1 MLNINMELNNMNNIT
16 EVDTR
21 FSLSTI
27 RLMYVW
33 VYGCELNGSFDAA
46 LMTMKT
52 ELGEEALYDMRA
64 KADKVVNIGYQA
76 FKQAI
81 AEGVK

>member
-1 MLNINMELNNMNNIT
+1 MKNIT

-33 VYGCELNGSFDAA
+33 VYGCELNGSFDDA

-52 ELGEEALYDMRA
+52 DLSEDALYDMRF

-76 FKQAI
+76 FKQEIEA
-81 AEGVK
+81 GVK

>member
-1 MLNINMELNNMNNIT
+1 MNNIT

-33 VYGCELNGSFDAA
+33 VYGCEIHSSHGSFDAA
-46 LMTMKT
+46 LMTMKK
-52 ELGEEALYDMRA
+52 ELGEEALYDMRT
-64 KADKVVNIGYQA
+64 KADQVVNIGFQA
-76 FKQAI
+76 FKEAI
-81 AEGVK
+81 EEGVK

>member
-1 MLNINMELNNMNNIT
+1 
-16 EVDTR
+16 
-21 FSLSTI
+21 
-27 RLMYVW
+27 MYVW

>member
-27 RLMYVW
+27 RLMHVW

-52 ELGEEALYDMRA
+52 ELGEETLYDMRA

-76 FKQAI
+76 FKQEIEA
-81 AEGVK
+81 GVK